1 MELSG
6 SFTITT
12 TQISVAVF
20 MLLFG
25 VDDMSAGGLCIT
37 PPPHSGVPQEQRL
50 GVRLLCQ
57 KMTKL
62 RWCHQRHLGTLEFL
76 QNLVDSC
83 VEGSWGNGKGRWDW
97 RGYRDE
103 G

>member
-1 MELSG
+1 M
-6 SFTITT
+6 F
-12 TQISVAVF
+12 
-20 MLLFG
+20 
-25 VDDMSAGGLCIT
+25 AGGLYIT
-37 PPPHSGVPQEQRL
+37 PPPHSEVPQEQRL

-83 VEGSWGNGKGRWDW
+83 VQGSWGGGGGIGKRTGFEWV
-97 RGYRDE
+97 
-103 G
+103 